1 MIPYLWSFTFTSL
14 VSSAKNLFIYFYSY
28 QNKGTYVPEGLS
40 KEAYAKFVKEEEAA
54 KAKNAKKFV
63 IGKQAE
69 TLTEWMLKEEKK
81 GNSGKGLLL
90 KGHRMVKCK
99 YPEFYTDESPV

>member
-1 MIPYLWSFTFTSL
+1 M
-14 VSSAKNLFIYFYSY
+14 
-28 QNKGTYVPEGLS
+28 PEGLS
-40 KEAYAKFVKEEEAA
+40 KEAYAKFMKSENDAKE
-54 KAKNAKKFV
+54 KKAKKFV